1 MPVEVTKEYIELI
14 EEAIEQKDAA
24 FIVSSMADMYPA
36 DITTVLYELN
46 TEQSKYVLDLLD
58 PEVGAEILSDLDS
71 DIRTNFLKSFTTE
84 EVARYV
90 NLMDSDDAVDILNE
104 QKVQNREE
112 IISFLDNEEKAA
124 DIIDLLHYEE
134 DSAGGLMAKE
144 FIQVNV
150 NWQVRQCIEEIRRQA
165 ENVEK
170 IYAIYV
176 VDDKDKLVGRIG
188 MKTLI
193 LSNDDTP
200 ISELIDKDIIC
211 IETYKKDTEVVDV
224 MQKYDLEAIPVV
236 NSQGKLMGRITI
248 DDVVDVIQEQ
258 AETSIQ
264 LMSGITEDVEE
275 DDSIFRLTRA
285 RLPWLIIAMIGGL
298 VGARFINLFETE
310 ISIIPAMAMFTP
322 LITATGGN
330 VGIQSSSLIIQTL
343 ASKTIIFD
351 NLTQRILKVMLV
363 AIVNALVISS
373 LVMGFNLLFHLD
385 IRLAIVVSI
394 ALFSVVMLSSLMG
407 TITPMILDRFGI
419 NPAVAAGPF
428 ITTAND
434 LLGLAVY
441 FLVAHLLLDFT
452 PLAG

>member
-1 MPVEVTKEYIELI
+1 MPAEITKEFIELI
-14 EEAIEQKDAA
+14 EDAIERQDPE
-24 FIVSSMADMYPA
+24 FIVSSMRDMYPA

-46 TEQSKYVLDLLD
+46 AEQSKYVLDLLD
-58 PEVGAEILSDLDS
+58 PEVGAEILSGLDS
-71 DIRTNFLKSFTTE
+71 DIRTNFLKSFQSE
-84 EVARYV
+84 EIAQYV
-90 NLMDSDDAVDILNE
+90 NLMESDDAVDILNE
-104 QKVQNREE
+104 QKVQTREE

-170 IYAIYV
+170 IYTIYV

-200 ISELIDKDIIC
+200 ISELIDEEIIS
-211 IETYKKDTEVVDV
+211 IETYKKDTEVVDI

-258 AETSIQ
+258 AETNMQ
-264 LMSGITEDVEE
+264 LMSGISEDVEE

-373 LVMGFNLLFHLD
+373 LVMGFNLMFNLE
-385 IRLAIVVSI
+385 IRLSLVVSI

-441 FLVAHLLLDFT
+441 FLVAHLLLDFS

>member
-1 MPVEVTKEYIELI
+1 MPVEITRDFVDQI
-14 EEAIEQKDAA
+14 EEAIAQQDSE
-24 FIVSSMADMYPA
+24 FIVSNLEDLYPA

-58 PEVGAEILSDLDS
+58 PEVGAEILSSLDA
-71 DIRTNFLKSFTTE
+71 DVRTNFLKSFTSG
-84 EVARYV
+84 EVAQYV
-90 NLMDSDDAVDILNE
+90 NLMESDDAVDVLNE
-104 QKVQNREE
+104 QTVQSREE
-112 IISFLDNEEKAA
+112 IISLLDNEEKAA

-144 FIQVNV
+144 FIKVNV
-150 NWQVRQCIEEIRRQA
+150 NWRVRQCIEEIRRQA

-170 IYAIYV
+170 IYAMYV
-176 VDDKDKLVGRIG
+176 VDEKDKLLGRIG
-188 MKTLI
+188 MKELI
-193 LSNDDTP
+193 LSDDDT
-200 ISELIDKDIIC
+200 LIAQLYDNDIIC
-211 IETYKKDTEVVDV
+211 IETYRKDSEVVDI
-224 MQKYDLEAIPVV
+224 MQKYDLEAVPVV

-258 AETSIQ
+258 AETNIQ

-275 DDSIFRLTRA
+275 DDSVFRLSRA

-298 VGARFINLFETE
+298 IGARFINLYEEE
-310 ISIIPAMAMFTP
+310 ISIIPALAMFTP

-343 ASKTIIFD
+343 ANKTVIFD
-351 NLTQRILKVMLV
+351 NLTQRLLKVLLV
-363 AIVNALVISS
+363 ALLNAVVISS
-373 LVMGFNLLFHLD
+373 LVMGANFLFKED
-385 IRLAIVVSI
+385 TKLAIVVSI

-407 TITPMILDRFGI
+407 TITPMILNRFGI

-441 FLVAHLLLDFT
+441 FLVAHMLLL
-452 PLAG
+452 

>member
-1 MPVEVTKEYIELI
+1 
-14 EEAIEQKDAA
+14 
-24 FIVSSMADMYPA
+24 MYPA
-36 DITTVLYELN
+36 DITTVLYELD
-46 TEQSKYVLDLLD
+46 TEQSKYVMDLLD
-58 PEVGAEILSDLDS
+58 PEVGAEILSSLDA
-71 DIRTNFLKSFTTE
+71 DIRTNFLKSFTSE

-90 NLMDSDDAVDILNE
+90 NLMDSDDAVDVLND
-104 QKVQNREE
+104 QKVQSREE
-112 IISFLDNEEKAA
+112 IISLLDNEEKAA

-134 DSAGGLMAKE
+134 DSAGGLMGKE
-144 FIQVNV
+144 LIKVNV

-176 VDDKDKLVGRIG
+176 VDDRDKLIGRIA
-188 MKTLI
+188 MTTLI
-193 LSNDDTP
+193 LSKDDTP
-200 ISELIDKDIIC
+200 ISELFDEDVLW
-211 IETYKKDTEVVDV
+211 IETYKKDTEVVDM
-224 MQKYDLEAIPVV
+224 MQRYDLEAIPVV

-275 DDSIFRLTRA
+275 DDSVFRLSRA

-298 VGARFINLFETE
+298 MGARFIKLFESE

-343 ASKTIIFD
+343 ASKVIIFD
-351 NLTQRILKVMLV
+351 NLTQRLLKVMMV
-363 AIVNALVISS
+363 ALLNALVISS
-373 LVMGFNLLFHLD
+373 LVMAFNLLIDENTKLSV
-385 IRLAIVVSI
+385 VVSI

-441 FLVAHLLLDFT
+441 FFVAHLLLM
-452 PLAG
+452 

>member
-1 MPVEVTKEYIELI
+1 MPAEITKEYIELI
-14 EEAIEQKDAA
+14 EDAIARQDPD
-24 FIVSSMADMYPA
+24 FIVSSLGEMYPA

-46 TEQSKYVLDLLD
+46 TEQSKYVLNLLE
-58 PEVGAEILSDLDS
+58 PAVGAEILSGLDS
-71 DIRTNFLKSFTTE
+71 DIRINFLKSFPNKE
-84 EVARYV
+84 IARYV

-104 QKVQNREE
+104 QKVQAREE
-112 IISFLDNEEKAA
+112 IISLLDNEEKAA
-124 DIIDLLHYEE
+124 DIIDLLHYED

-150 NWQVRQCIEEIRRQA
+150 NWHVRQCIEEIRRQA

-170 IYAIYV
+170 IYTIYV
-176 VDDKDKLVGRIG
+176 VDDKEKLVGRIG
-188 MKTLI
+188 LKTLI
-193 LSNDDTP
+193 LATDDTP
-200 ISELIDKDIIC
+200 ISELIDPEIIS

-258 AETSIQ
+258 AETSMQ
-264 LMSGITEDVEE
+264 LMSGISEDVEE

-298 VGARFINLFETE
+298 IGARFINLFESE

-351 NLTQRILKVMLV
+351 NLTQRIFKVMLV
-363 AIVNALVISS
+363 AIINALVISS
-373 LVMGFNLLFHLD
+373 LVMGFNLLFDLD
-385 IRLAIVVSI
+385 LRLSLVVSI

-407 TITPMILDRFGI
+407 TITPMILDHYGI

-434 LLGLAVY
+434 LLGLTVY
-441 FLVAHLLLDFT
+441 FLVAQLLLDFS
-452 PLAG
+452 PLAL

>member
-1 MPVEVTKEYIELI
+1 MPAEITKEFIELI
-14 EEAIEQKDAA
+14 EDAIERQDPE
-24 FIVSSMADMYPA
+24 FIVSSMQEMYPA

-46 TEQSKYVLDLLD
+46 AEQSKYVLDLLD
-58 PEVGAEILSDLDS
+58 PEVGAEILSGLDS
-71 DIRTNFLKSFTTE
+71 DIRTNFLKTFQSE
-84 EVARYV
+84 EIAQYV
-90 NLMDSDDAVDILNE
+90 NLMESDDAVDILNE
-104 QKVQNREE
+104 QKVQTREE

-170 IYAIYV
+170 IYTIYV
-176 VDDKDKLVGRIG
+176 VDDKDRLVGRIG

-200 ISELIDKDIIC
+200 ISELIDKEIIS

-258 AETSIQ
+258 AETSMQ
-264 LMSGITEDVEE
+264 LMSGISEDVEE

-330 VGIQSSSLIIQTL
+330 VGIQSSSLIFQTR

-373 LVMGFNLLFHLD
+373 LVMGFNLLFNLE
-385 IRLAIVVSI
+385 IRLSLVVSI

-441 FLVAHLLLDFT
+441 FLVAQLLLDFS